1 MWNRKKTKE
10 IKEKRL
16 GRRGREKGKE
26 SKEKRLGS

>member
-16 GRRGREKGKE
+16 GRRGREKT
-26 SKEKRLGS
+26 KEKKD